1 MSRPNEH
8 QDTEGMRKTAVFAI
22 VALMSSGCGSASTPA
37 PAPDHG
43 NVNFT
48 DYSDNDGT
56 KAKVV
61 LTGAVGDYGD
71 AVSLT
76 SNGDAHGQ
84 RTDID
89 LNLTQGKFRIN
100 IADIDKKLVDAFT
113 HFPSNTTTCSGLV
126 TASGTAPIEAG
137 SGTGAYQG
145 ISGHFDLT
153 VNVNEVDVKDHCGPG
168 AKFLSQTVVIT
179 GPGTVTL
186 G

>member
-76 SNGDAHGQ
+76 SNGDSHGR

-89 LNLTQGKFRIN
+89 LNLAQGKFRIN

-126 TASGTAPIEAG
+126 TATGTAPIEAG

>member
-1 MSRPNEH
+1 M
-8 QDTEGMRKTAVFAI
+8 
-22 VALMSSGCGSASTPA
+22 
-37 PAPDHG
+37 
-43 NVNFT
+43 NFT

-61 LTGAVGDYGD
+61 LTGAIGDYGD

-84 RTDID
+84 RTEID
-89 LNLTQGKFRIN
+89 LNLTQGKFRIS
-100 IADIDKKLVDAFT
+100 IAD
-113 HFPSNTTTCSGLV
+113 
-126 TASGTAPIEAG
+126 TAPIEAG

-179 GPGTVTL
+179 GPGTV

>member
-1 MSRPNEH
+1 
-8 QDTEGMRKTAVFAI
+8 MRKTAVFTV
-22 VALMSSGCGSASTPA
+22 VALMLSGCGPASAPA
-37 PAPDHG
+37 AAPDHG

-76 SNGDAHGQ
+76 SNGDAHGP

-89 LNLTQGKFRIN
+89 LNLTQGRFRISV
-100 IADIDKKLVDAFT
+100 ADIDKKLADAFT

-126 TASGTAPIEAG
+126 TVTGPAPIEAG

-145 ISGHFDLT
+145 IGGHFDLT
-153 VNVNEVDVKDHCGPG
+153 VTVNEVDVKDHCGPG
-168 AKFLSQTVVIT
+168 ARFLSQTIVIT
-179 GPGTVTL
+179 GPGTVTVT
-186 G
+186 